1 MLLEDITDVK
11 DAEAVAGRILAAL
24 RAPIPLLEGHEVV
37 ASISIGITVA
47 SPGVSADDVLHDAD
61 VAMYQAKAGGAGR
74 YTVFDVKAMGSR
86 SVERLDLETGLRR
99 AVDAGEFEAFYQPV
113 VSTATGTIV
122 GVEALVRWHHPERG
136 LLEPGQFINLSEET
150 GLILPIGRTVLGQAC
165 RTARRWQDTFDARI
179 TMSVNLSARQF
190 SNPELVQEVA
200 DVLRITGLEPDRLCL
215 EITESV
221 AVEDIG
227 RTISTLDQL
236 KALGVRL
243 AIDDFGTGFSSLN
256 YLKRFPV
263 DVVKIDRSFVMGVP
277 VDAVDSAIV
286 IAVLGL
292 AEAVGMVTVAEG
304 VERADQLDH
313 LRELGCPL
321 VQGHLLGRPAA
332 AADIERALRR
342 GLEVAGAGVGH

>member
-1 MLLEDITDVK
+1 M
-11 DAEAVAGRILAAL
+11 A
-24 RAPIPLLEGHEVV
+24 
-37 ASISIGITVA
+37 
-47 SPGVSADDVLHDAD
+47 
-61 VAMYQAKAGGAGR
+61 
-74 YTVFDVKAMGSR
+74 
-86 SVERLDLETGLRR
+86 
-99 AVDAGEFEAFYQPV
+99 
-113 VSTATGTIV
+113 TATGAIV
-122 GVEALVRWHHPERG
+122 GVEALVRWHHPDRG

-200 DVLRITGLEPDRLCL
+200 DILRITGLDHDRLCL

-286 IAVLGL
+286 TAVLGL

-304 VERADQLDH
+304 VETADQLDA

-321 VQGHLLGRPAA
+321 VQGHHLGRPAA

-342 GLEVAGAGVGH
+342 GLEVARAGVGH